1 MDKGEL
7 NKHQLK
13 RLHAILKPFMLRRMK
28 RDVEQE
34 IAPKKEIEL
43 FCDMTYRQRILYS
56 RIKEKISTKDLFQLA
71 ENK

>member
-13 RLHAILKPFMLRRMK
+13 RLHAVLKPFMLRRLK

-34 IAPKKEIEL
+34 IGPKTEIEL
-43 FCDMTYRQRILYS
+43 FCEMTYRQRILYQ
-56 RIKEKISTKDLFQLA
+56 RIKNKICTRDLFQL
-71 ENK
+71 E